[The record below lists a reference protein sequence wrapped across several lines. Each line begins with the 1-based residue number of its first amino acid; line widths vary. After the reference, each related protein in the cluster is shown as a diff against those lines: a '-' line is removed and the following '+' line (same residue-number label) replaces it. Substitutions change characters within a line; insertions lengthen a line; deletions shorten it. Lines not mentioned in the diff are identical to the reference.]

1 MTIDEAIVRER
12 RLTAGY
18 RNDIQ
23 ILKNFGA
30 DILSITSVTKQME
43 YHEQL
48 AEWLEELK
56 EYKEHEFDILKKDGE
71 LLYKHGILDGYNK
84 AIDDFSDKI
93 ISLCDDVEFMNRFNE
108 FTATTILEI
117 AEQLKAGVEDGNNE

>member
-48 AEWLEELK
+48 ANWLEELK

-84 AIDDFSDKI
+84 AIDDFAKMAK
-93 ISLCDDVEFMNRFNE
+93 E
-108 FTATTILEI
+108 
-117 AEQLKAGVEDGNNE
+117 LKHEDGELSDIDLDYIAGFLKKGE